1 MIVKRLKNILIE
13 RGFLLTLLLSVSCLF
28 LFFGKLLMSP
38 NRIYFSGGGDGLQ
51 AYFGALYH
59 IKYDDSYWQMK
70 GMNYPYGDQVF
81 FTGCQP
87 FVANT
92 LKLINHF
99 VNVYDYT
106 VGILNLIMLVSI
118 VLSALCI
125 YLLFK
130 HLRISYYYSAIA
142 ATAIAYLSP
151 QLDRLGGHY
160 SLTYQ
165 FAIPLFLL
173 LLLKFYEQPTMKK
186 SIWLGIFVFF
196 ITGTHFYFFGLFAI
210 TSSVYWSILYFSKEG
225 EFGKLKFAVKHF
237 FIQLVLPFLLVQL
250 IMILIDHVND
260 RTSFPYG
267 YLEYT
272 SSLEGVFFPPG
283 RRFYSPLFERI
294 MHPKFP
300 EWEGISYVGIIG
312 VITFIAFLI
321 MPIKRLFSKQY
332 KQIFRVTDNIVL
344 SIFFWASIPALLLA
358 FGYPFKIKG
367 LEWLLFYSG
376 PLKQLRGIGRFT
388 WILFYVINILAVYT
402 IANLS
407 IKKFPALKHILM
419 ITALFFMGYDAY
431 IMASGRQ
438 DHLNNKIPVLE
449 DKNNQL
455 PEDQWLNQIN
465 TSDFQALITLPY
477 THIGSE
483 NIWVFSTSEI
493 MKDGF
498 LVSLKTGLPMLSLIS
513 SRTSLSQ
520 TYKNIQIIKEPYRK
534 LEILKEFK
542 NQKPILVIAKENE
555 LNQTEKD
562 FLMHCQLLKQTPNY
576 TIYSMQ
582 FDALLHISDTLYQ
595 AAKAKFN
602 NSRTYAIDGLCS
614 TDSVKT
620 FVHDGF
626 EKNENTKALSGKGCY
641 EGSLKEYNVIYKGG
655 IPNWKD
661 QEYTLSFWMDDFT
674 KDRYPRSTIELIF
687 TDPAG
692 NIYKTEYGTLGKFF
706 TILDHQWGLLE
717 KTIKLN
723 GKDDQITVTIWS
735 EVTRDEKEKFRADEL
750 LIRPSSTVIYKN
762 DKGVITINNK
772 TYFGN
777 DI

>member
-1 MIVKRLKNILIE
+1 MILKRLKNILIE

-28 LFFGKLLMSP
+28 LFFGKLLASP
-38 NRIYFSGGGDGLQ
+38 NQTYFGGGGDGLQ

-70 GMNYPYGDQVF
+70 GMNYPYGDHVF

-87 FVANT
+87 FIANI
-92 LKLINHF
+92 LKLIDQF
-99 VNVYDYT
+99 INVCDYT

-130 HLRISYYYSAIA
+130 HLRIAYYYSAVA
-142 ATAIAYLSP
+142 ATAIAFLSP

-173 LLLKFYEQPTMKK
+173 FLLKFYEQPTIKK
-186 SIWLGIFVFF
+186 SIWIGLFVFF

-210 TSSVYWSILYFSKEG
+210 TSVVYWSILYFSKDR
-225 EFGKLKFAVKHF
+225 EFGKLKFVVKHF

-250 IMILIDHVND
+250 IMLLMNDVND
-260 RTSFPYG
+260 RTGFPYG

-272 SSLEGVFFPPG
+272 SNLAGVFFPQG
-283 RRFYSPLFERI
+283 RFYSPLI
-294 MHPKFP
+294 KKIIHPKFP
-300 EWEGISYVGIIG
+300 EWEGIAFIGIVG
-312 VITFIAFLI
+312 VVTFIAFLI
-321 MPIKRLFSKQY
+321 ISVKRLFSKQY
-332 KQIFRVTDNIVL
+332 KQVFRITDHIVL

-407 IKKFPALKHILM
+407 IKKFPALKHLLM
-419 ITALFFMGYDAY
+419 ITVLFFISYDAY
-431 IMASGRQ
+431 VMANGRQ
-438 DHLNNKIPVLE
+438 DRLNNKIPVLE
-449 DKNNQL
+449 DTNNQL
-455 PEDQWLNQIN
+455 PENQWLNEVN

-483 NIWVFSTSEI
+483 NIWVFSESEI

-498 LVSLKTGLPMLSLIS
+498 LISLKTGLPMLSLIS
-513 SRTSLSQ
+513 SRISLSQ

-534 LEILKEFK
+534 LEILNEFK
-542 NQKPILVIAKENE
+542 NKKPILVIAKENE
-555 LNQTEKD
+555 LNRTEKN
-562 FLMHCQLLKQTPNY
+562 FLMHCQLLKQAPNY
-576 TIYSMQ
+576 TIYSVQ
-582 FDALLHISDTLYQ
+582 FDALLHISDNLYR
-595 AAKAKFN
+595 AAKNKFN
-602 NSRTYAIDGLCS
+602 NSRTYAIDNFLS
-614 TDSVKT
+614 TDSVRT
-620 FVHDGF
+620 FAYDGF
-626 EKNENTKALSGKGCY
+626 EKNENIKAFSGKGCF
-641 EGSLKEYNVIYKGG
+641 EGNLKKYNIIYKGG

-674 KDRYPRSTIELIF
+674 KDRYPRSTIELAF
-687 TDPAG
+687 SDPAG
-692 NIYKTEYGTLGKFF
+692 NIYKTEYASPGQIF
-706 TILDHQWGLLE
+706 TVLDHQWALLE
-717 KTIKLN
+717 KTLRLN
-723 GKDDQITVTIWS
+723 GKDDQVTITIWS
-735 EVTRDEKEKFRADEL
+735 ELMKTEKEKLRIDEL
-750 LIRPSSTVIYKN
+750 FIRPSSTVIYKK
-762 DKGVITINNK
+762 DKGVITVNNK
-772 TYFGN
+772 TYFGD

>member
-1 MIVKRLKNILIE
+1 MILKRLKGTLIE
-13 RGFLLTLLLSVSCLF
+13 RGFVLTLVLSVSCLF
-28 LFFGKLLMSP
+28 LFFGKLVGSANHL
-38 NRIYFSGGGDGLQ
+38 YFGEGGDGLQ

-92 LKLINHF
+92 LKLINHV

-118 VLSALCI
+118 VLSALCL

-130 HLRISYYYSAIA
+130 HLRIPYYYSAIA
-142 ATAIAYLSP
+142 ATAIAFLSP

-186 SIWLGIFVFF
+186 SIWIGIFVFF

-210 TSSVYWSILYFSKEG
+210 TAVVYWSALYFSKER
-225 EFGKLKFAVKHF
+225 EFGKFKFAAKHF
-237 FIQLVLPFLLVQL
+237 FIQLALPFLLVQL
-250 IMILIDHVND
+250 IMVLIDDVND
-260 RTSFPYG
+260 RTGFPYG

-272 SSLEGVFFPPG
+272 SNLAGVFFPPG
-283 RRFYSPLFERI
+283 RFYSPLFEKI
-294 MHPKFP
+294 TLPKFP
-300 EWEGISYVGIIG
+300 EWEGVAYVGIIG

-321 MPIKRLFSKQY
+321 VPIKRLFSKQY
-332 KQIFRVTDNIVL
+332 KQLFKVTDNTVL

-388 WILFYVINILAVYT
+388 WILFYVINILAIYT

-419 ITALFFMGYDAY
+419 ITALFFIGYDAY
-431 IMASGRQ
+431 IMANGRQ
-438 DHLNNKIPVLE
+438 DHLNNRIPVLE
-449 DKNNQL
+449 DKSNQL

-483 NIWVFSTSEI
+483 NIWVFSESQI
-493 MKDGF
+493 MRDGF

-520 TYKNIQIIKEPYRK
+520 TYKNIQIIKEPYRR
-534 LEILKEFK
+534 LEILDEFK
-542 NQKPILVIAKENE
+542 NKKPILVIAKENE

-562 FLMHCQLLKQTPNY
+562 FLMHCQLLKHTLNY
-576 TIYSMQ
+576 TIYSLQ
-582 FDALLHISDTLYQ
+582 FDALLHISDTLYHT
-595 AAKAKFN
+595 AKARFN
-602 NSRTYAIDGLCS
+602 NSRTYAIDEFLS

-620 FVHDGF
+620 FVYDGF
-626 EKNENTKALSGKGCY
+626 EKKENIKAFSGKGCF
-641 EGSLKEYNVIYKGG
+641 EGSLKTYNIIYKGG

-674 KDRYPRSTIELIF
+674 KDRYPRSTIELVF
-687 TDPAG
+687 LDPAG
-692 NIYKTEYGTLGKFF
+692 NIYKTEYASPGQIF
-706 TILDHQWGLLE
+706 TVLDHQWALLE

-723 GKDDQITVTIWS
+723 GKDDQVLITIWS
-735 EVTRDEKEKFRADEL
+735 ELMRDEKEKLRVDEL
-750 LIRPSSTVIYKN
+750 FIRPSSTFIYKMN
-762 DKGVITINNK
+762 KGVITINNK